1 MRKLFAVLG
10 LVLGLLAAA
19 MMAACN
25 VGLGES
31 VDTEAPTLE
40 ISYPPIA
47 ATIRDKFI
55 LYGTWDDDKGVS
67 KVMVEVINTETKKSL
82 GTFSATVNSNK
93 TWQVELN
100 EYDSD
105 TGFFK
110 YKDGSYQ
117 VSVTAFD
124 EAGHSSGES
133 SRTFDIDNTP
143 PVFVIS
149 NPGVVKS
156 DNLDASAYGSLFTID
171 GTIADDHTI
180 SLMDVAIYDEGGNLL
195 SHETYDSE
203 QIDFFREEEIAT
215 AGGTSVTIAQF
226 AEDPT
231 TTANSRYSDVYGTD
245 SKAGTKN
252 YYASVT
258 LTDSAKVYQ
267 NPTGSERA
275 AAEQKSDSLGNSTS
289 SVYLYDDVYT
299 TLMSAKKGLG
309 LSAADLKNILN
320 GNATND
326 EALALLNEKVKET
339 AASEDNR
346 LFFSLNPEANP
357 TYTISGYAFNFD
369 DKDSNQSASNGNTV
383 NVTINSGLDGVKVD
397 PSTMKV
403 WMLTCDSYPAKS
415 DVATKISSLASKVK
429 TAEQNAKADGE
440 STITSSQVAEIESD
454 GWTLVYDYYT
464 YNGSTVDVK
473 SIAITLPSSGIV
485 LNKYYILAVTGYDA
499 DDVEFSQNTIYGFSG
514 NEAGIAPTINI
525 TNPDNGDFVKASEL
539 VFSGNGTV
547 NSDSLFVSE
556 LTATITAYNGSVSCG
571 NESGYPVT
579 LTFDKTLGAWTST
592 NESAFY
598 IDGENTT
605 GKNFAWA
612 FNPSGIDGFLDAT
625 ASATKYTLS
634 VYGKSSSGHDIT
646 MTTMVQLDTTDPVVK
661 ITTITPTVSGSD
673 VSDVVKTWSGH
684 SDDNVYIN
692 GTIRIMGSIVEQNLS
707 AVTYDIRVSADM
719 DADLSD
725 SSYSILEQLYNAT
738 KNNPNIPAA
747 YDGNLGSSNSIDVN
761 FMTSMVTS
769 GYHNSNPGSD
779 SDTPL
784 KIRVIITAKDK
795 VGNVGTYSSDEY
807 NDGKDFIIYQ
817 ETDRPIITFTNAD
830 ESVDSE
836 NKIGVDTNLFLTTSN
851 KLSVML
857 SDDDGVETYKITVK
871 DLDGKELDE
880 SQSTTPSKSF
890 TSKSVSLSLPND
902 EGIYKVQVE
911 TSDVNHSV
919 AGLNSSGA
927 YGLAKSKEF
936 YVAVDSGAPTLSVN
950 SVSAYVSTSDSI
962 TGTVS
967 PSTKSFDNGTEIS
980 AVFLDSELQKL
991 TTQPATLSAIKNGT
1005 SWTFP
1010 LSALPAN
1017 TSEKY
1022 ILKITATD
1030 KYQQKSSMNVTFSMD
1045 PNKPTI
1051 TEPTSEQ
1058 TVKLDESS
1066 YVTLN
1071 VVVSDDTGGSGLST
1085 VGYYLSEDNA
1095 APSSYDSVSWTAMN
1109 QTNTD
1114 WRTTFDISSV
1124 KNEDGILY
1132 AFFGAKDNAGNTQVS
1147 TSSIKLT
1154 IDKTAPAIAVT
1165 GFDGNAVSANGTAT
1179 TNDSTKTFNVE
1190 VTDTNLS
1197 SLVSDNSNV
1206 TVGTGSSSGNVTTY
1220 PVTVTW
1226 TSDSDGKV
1234 EDSKNVTFTAKD
1246 ANNRETTQS
1255 VTLKCDNKAPAVT
1268 LGSTN
1273 QYYTSAPLLSGTISD
1288 TNLTGT
1294 SSDIAVYLVNTAD
1307 SSVIKE
1313 GAVTINGTSWSS
1325 AFSGVDAGTYGIVI
1339 VAADTF
1345 GNKSAYKTSSVSV
1358 PSSASFS
1365 GTPVALSANEITID
1379 ATSPE
1384 LSGSVKVGTSANPT
1398 TTVESSF
1405 YSNGSAAIYIAGK
1418 VADETGG
1425 SGIDTSKVWILPY
1438 SKVTSET
1445 ATDTNKAAVDSNG
1458 NFSFTLSSS
1467 SISKSGNVYIRV
1479 ADKAG
1484 NITDTSLFAITFDN
1498 TAPKIQSA
1506 TLSGTKVTG
1515 TESYTAYKSGTD
1527 ERGNDK
1533 YFVNTTSGYTFSVS
1547 GIATDNLGLAKL
1559 ELFVNGTSAGSITDE
1574 NSLSEWKFE
1583 NVVLASDSTSATLTL
1598 TDKAGNTAEKTI
1610 ALVSDTTAPNGLH
1623 ETDSMG
1629 KDLYFRIGDAANGN
1643 ITDVGS
1649 KYSSGTYGNS
1659 TTIKIRGNFEEK
1671 GSGTSLIY
1679 YKLFNDTVPTSDEIT
1694 AFSDN
1699 PEDKKTGYFSPLSS
1713 TETKTV
1719 SKNTSSDGSTSENV
1733 SVGSTFKTN
1742 ISGFA
1747 EGKNYLVLLAV
1758 DNVGNKKL
1766 DTVTF
1771 TTEGG
1776 TALTGC
1782 YSINVDTKTPT
1793 VKGENGT
1800 ALTNGAGEG
1809 DDAYITFT
1817 GTATDAASG
1826 IKSVSVS
1833 VTINEEDKAV
1843 SDVTVEAASG
1853 DDNTENDSNKKKW
1866 TAKIP
1871 KSLFSAVSSGN
1882 FPVYATAT
1890 DKAGEGNSQTVSVG
1904 QISVD
1909 KVLPR
1914 VKLNSISDAYSST
1927 ENDDTEINGT
1937 IALSG
1942 TVEDENTLPEN
1953 GENDVSNTVTAIRYA
1968 QVSSSEDSE
1977 PANNSASWQ
1986 TLSGLSIT
1994 GNYSFKVAGFD
2005 TTELADEKY
2014 YYIQAVAVD
2023 KAGNEGYSEAK
2034 LVKVS
2039 QATDRPIVKVTNL
2052 TKNGSGEYFLK
2063 YGTDAQISGSITD
2076 DDATSDAV
2084 VANFIASSSA
2094 ITLGSDGKIDSSS
2107 VTGTTKFTKSTGE
2120 WTFTPA
2126 NTEDG
2131 SKEVYFYAEDNNGKV
2146 VYTGRTELLYPSNT
2160 TVTAR
2165 PYFQYKTSDKEES
2178 ATNLTYKSDSKSPQV
2193 SATSESDSGTDADG
2207 KAASSSGNALLSSYV
2222 VGGTKK
2228 QNISFEITVTDASG
2242 IAGVTADLSYVA
2254 NRTTTYFK
2262 QIATGYTA
2270 KDGTE
2275 WTSGD
2280 KYIGDLKIDD
2290 AYTLDSNSFN
2300 QTTTGDDTS
2309 WTWTTTAVDISAVP
2323 TGSLT
2328 LNVTPYDKAGLTG
2341 NQSYTFSVDNT
2352 GPTISVTSPTS
2363 NEECTGDITIK
2374 GTATDTGSAG
2384 AYNIQWIVPTDT
2396 ERTTAG
2402 SKTDSA
2408 AKLAYYKGLK
2418 WNGGTTSLYDEATV
2432 NVWEF
2437 KFDGNYDEA
2446 SSNANDFVFNAGNP
2460 NFTVY
2465 DSADFATNDDCTTS
2479 DIYNLPVYFMAT
2491 DNLGNRAVYTSF
2503 SIRHNPE
2510 WDKPKTEF
2518 TYPTTK
2524 DYDKDADYVTLGGT
2538 IRATGSAEIPS
2549 GTTTVGAIYIQV
2561 ADSDA
2566 GFTENDKTKA
2576 STAVDIKSKTGTKT
2590 DGTSYTYSE
2599 NEGGYGLT
2607 VVSAYEALEALKGTA
2622 VTVTDDAGA
2631 KTYGFSSKDA
2641 MDAWWGVKA
2650 NGTASWNITLNSD
2663 DGMNPSGAEDSGTN
2677 DIALRACGINA
2688 DGKFGAWS
2696 ESVEIHIDDAAPT
2709 ISSAVNQYSASLTSS
2724 NIVSGTSAVASSS
2737 GQSYVSDMFL
2747 RGQWYLVLDILDE
2760 TGISELTVKQTL
2772 IEDSS
2777 ETTSTL
2783 AAGSGY
2789 FVASVNV
2796 DVTDLPKIT
2805 DSTTTKK
2812 GRKVFIPIS
2821 KEKSQVKYTVVAKD
2835 ADATGHVANQEFSF
2849 KIDNV
2854 APTLASIKNNETLLS
2869 ESSENTVIES
2879 NSVYAFG
2886 GESEDSGSGVER
2898 VVFYFM
2904 RKYGTTAMKS
2914 TDATNDCIL
2923 DPMITT
2929 GTADSKVAM
2938 SGLTALPI
2946 TQGSETFYLYAKDI
2960 SGTVTANTFVGTLG
2974 DHIRAGGLVY
2984 IDGVYRKITSI
2995 SGSTV
3000 NFEPALALSS
3010 SSIGSGKTVSFPI
3023 AQVIDANNT
3032 EKATSATSFT
3042 FETGKDDGDGMPES
3056 FTKSGTK
3063 WTWDAS
3069 IHSTNIPDG
3078 PATLVVLAFDEAGN
3092 VAKKSYSVMVA
3103 NNAPKLAKVF
3113 LGTDLNNNSKYENEE
3128 FETYNILGAAGK
3140 EQETYTL
3147 NFASFAEDYS
3157 DYVSNS
3163 TGKFTVKNKL
3173 AVIPEIVGGNGSI
3186 QMVAKKGAST
3196 ETAVTSENGTAKDS
3210 ITSKTATA
3218 TTATALDSATTIT
3231 ADIFAASK
3239 VGNKFFAYEL
3249 KNRELV
3255 GKTTD
3260 PEESDDGTGKSFSF
3274 TFWDSTEERTQGT
3287 NSQNAVLLVEDF
3299 EFDLVD
3305 GTAPKVVVN
3314 PFYWKKLNS
3323 NSIYGS
3329 DVTDEDDNYTVSS
3342 IGDLKGHIELEND
3355 IKDNTSI
3362 TSDLGTDPKVSG
3374 KITFTGT
3381 AYDEHSLKSLAFTFS
3396 NGTVTPFDNVLMA
3409 TYNQNTSKWT
3419 PSTATMSDDGYEV
3432 SITEAAGDSYG
3443 VFNDSVYFGQKGHK
3457 IYWKLSIDTEKL
3469 STTVATDMSL
3479 TVLATD
3485 LSDNVT
3491 STDSTK
3497 ISAPAKSPNYIPGQ
3511 ELSDSVT
3518 YTVTDGTTNYP
3529 IYQMDVVPYV
3539 TKVYTTLAK
3548 NKTSNWSVYNRTAL
3562 GHYPVQSVVSN
3573 ISGITLKTTTSED
3586 VTLYG
3591 FNLNSST
3598 ATIESGSNSFVTTAT
3613 GNLKLTV
3620 GTDSTYGQKVS
3631 FNVAKLSSGKLNLKV
3646 GGISVLNNINN
3657 NNSKGAANAVGT
3669 AYANC
3674 YNRQPNGDTNNILAD
3689 DIVFDV
3695 WEFNDRAA
3703 EPINGLAAG
3712 INMEINQTTGML
3724 NYAFANGGLYFSMGG
3739 NTNKTTAYDATNSYS
3754 SIYWAGDYDTFA
3766 SPCVGFHVDELGY
3779 TYAVDSGGDTN
3790 TGGSVDK
3797 WVLYSSR
3804 WGDEDKDYYGT
3815 LNGRKSL
3822 RLEEIGLKTG
3832 TDALDYS
3839 LMKYRFLSSEFA
3851 STVNKTNSTTNLYM
3865 VYYDALCN
3873 QIRFRAGK
3881 FSGTDRQTTGG
3892 FQDEYTNGASS
3903 YYKTN
3908 NCQIIANGSAGATF
3922 KTSATESKT
3931 VAGIPGRGAGQ
3942 YVDVA
3947 VVKNGTSDV
3956 VCVVW
3961 YDVEANNM
3969 KFSYITDPIS
3979 NWNSLKGNETA
3990 ASWSTPQT
3998 IFSEGGEYCHI
4009 VADKNNHLHVAAYAG
4024 NGDVMYAYLDTY
4036 SSDAQT
4042 CTVDASGSV
4051 GEHLTL
4057 DVAVN
4062 SKNHS
4067 IPYIGYYTGAIKKPK
4082 YAYLVDPTIEDSAA
4096 TFTQVADGADSSELF
4111 TGDWEVAVVPTP
4123 STMTTNREDKVNVGV
4138 WKSSGV
4144 LSNSKVG
4151 GEIKNSSSGG
4161 TFNGY
4166 SSTNWSKTFGNG
4178 TANGVLGYQISTAT
4192 GSCLETAQMR

>member
-1 MRKLFAVLG
+1 MFRKISASVACCASFFAVIG
-10 LVLGLLAAA
+10 
-19 MMAACN
+19 CD

-31 VDTEAPTLE
+31 VDTSAPTLSIE
-40 ISYPPIA
+40 YPPIA
-47 ATIRDKFI
+47 AVIKDTFV
-55 LYGTWDDDKGVS
+55 LYGSCDDDKDVASVS
-67 KVMVEVINTETKKSL
+67 VQVVNTETKEVVDTLNATIDAGGKSWRVDVNPYIEETGKYKYL
-82 GTFSATVNSNK
+82 DGTYQFSASAV
-93 TWQVELN
+93 
-100 EYDSD
+100 
-105 TGFFK
+105 
-110 YKDGSYQ
+110 DG
-117 VSVTAFD
+117 
-124 EAGHSSGES
+124 AGHSSGES
-133 SRTFDIDNTP
+133 SRTFDLDNTA
-143 PVFVIS
+143 PVFIIS
-149 NPGVVKS
+149 KPGVRKGENKS
-156 DNLDASAYGSLFTID
+156 ASKYGSVFTID

-180 SLMDVAIYDEGGNLL
+180 AVMDVKIFSSTTGELL
-195 SHETYDSE
+195 SAETYDGE
-203 QIDFFREEEIAT
+203 QLESFREEEIAT
-215 AGGTSVTIAQF
+215 AGGTSVTIAQYGSG
-226 AEDPT
+226 T
-231 TTANSRYSDVYGTD
+231 RYSQLHPNDSGTETYYAEISLSD
-245 SKAGTKN
+245 NAETYNNPAESDRSAAESKA
-252 YYASVT
+252 
-258 LTDSAKVYQ
+258 DSI
-267 NPTGSERA
+267 
-275 AAEQKSDSLGNSTS
+275 GNTTS
-289 SVYLYDDVYT
+289 KLYLYDDVYT
-299 TLMSAKKGLG
+299 SLMSAKKGLG

-320 GNATND
+320 GTVSND
-326 EALALLNEKVKET
+326 EALAKLAESETDTSADTDSKLL
-339 AASEDNR
+339 
-346 LFFSLNPEANP
+346 FSLNPESNP
-357 TYTISGYAFNFD
+357 TYTVSGYGFD
-369 DKDSNQSASNGNTV
+369 FSGNGTIQSASSGNTV
-383 NVTINSGLDGVKVD
+383 NFTLNSGLDGVKVD
-397 PSTMKV
+397 PSTLKV
-403 WMLTCDSYPAKS
+403 WIKRYESKPTDESSIKEDIASLVGKVGPLDANAKS
-415 DVATKISSLASKVK
+415 DGEKTISDEDKQRISD
-429 TAEQNAKADGE
+429 E
-440 STITSSQVAEIESD
+440 D
-454 GWTLVYDYYT
+454 GWTCIFDYCDYT
-464 YNGSTVDVK
+464 GSSVDVE
-473 SIAITLPSSGIV
+473 SVAITLPTNIKI
-485 LNKYYILAVTGYDA
+485 NKYYILAATGYDV
-499 DDVEFSQNTIYGFSG
+499 DDVAFSHNTVYGFAG
-514 NEAGIAPTINI
+514 NEQGIAPTIEFTSPENAAFV
-525 TNPDNGDFVKASEL
+525 NASDFSFV
-539 VFSGNGTV
+539 GTAVV
-547 NSDSLFVSE
+547 NSESLFVKKLVGTVTAASGSNSNIGSKEITLSRATVENEMTCEPAELSE
-556 LTATITAYNGSVSCG
+556 AF
-571 NESGYPVT
+571 
-579 LTFDKTLGAWTST
+579 TFDRSTGIWTFTPSRIPNFVSETGA
-592 NESAFY
+592 
-598 IDGENTT
+598 
-605 GKNFAWA
+605 
-612 FNPSGIDGFLDAT
+612 
-625 ASATKYTLS
+625 ATKYTLS
-634 VYGKSSSGHDIT
+634 LFAESSSGHNIT
-646 MTTMVQLDTTDPVVK
+646 MSTMVQLDTTKPVVT
-661 ITTITPTVSGSD
+661 ITTVTPTVSGAD
-673 VSDVVKTWSGH
+673 VSKKVQESNGY
-684 SDDNVYIN
+684 SADNVYVN
-692 GTIRIMGSIVEQNLS
+692 GTIRIMGSIVEQNLEE
-707 AVTYDIRVSADM
+707 VTYDIRVSNDLN
-719 DADLSD
+719 ADLSD
-725 SSYSILEQLYNAT
+725 SRYSVLDRLYEAT

-747 YDGNLGSSNSIDVN
+747 YDGNLGTSNSIDVN

-795 VGNVGTYSSDEY
+795 VGNIGTYSSADY
-807 NDGKDFIIYQ
+807 NGGKDFIIYQ
-817 ETDRPIITFTNAD
+817 ETDRPQISFTNASED
-830 ESVDSE
+830 VDSE
-836 NKIGVDTNLFLTTSN
+836 SKINVDTNLFLTTSN
-851 KLSVML
+851 KLSVTFT
-857 SDDDGVETYKITVK
+857 DDDGIESYKITVK
-871 DLDGKELDE
+871 DSAGNELDGYSKTE
-880 SQSTTPSKSF
+880 TPNKSF
-890 TSKSVSLSLPND
+890 TSGSRSLTLP
-902 EGIYKVQVE
+902 ETVGIYKVQIE
-911 TSDVNHSV
+911 ATDVNYKKT
-919 AGLNSSGA
+919 GLESSA
-927 YGLAKSKEF
+927 PYGSIASKEF
-936 YVAVDSGAPTLSVN
+936 YVAIDNGAPTVTADSVA
-950 SVSAYVSTSDSI
+950 AYVSSTDSV
-962 TGTVS
+962 TGS
-967 PSTKSFDNGTEIS
+967 IAPSSKNFDNGTTLS
-980 AVFLDSELQKL
+980 AKFLDSELSEISP
-991 TTQPATLSAIKNGT
+991 QPATLVPSTNG
-1005 SWTFP
+1005 SNWTIP
-1010 LSALPAN
+1010 LSPL
-1017 TSEKY
+1017 SSIGSGSF
-1022 ILKITATD
+1022 ILRITAAD
-1030 KYQQKSSMNVTFSMD
+1030 KYGQTGSTTVKFGIDSV
-1045 PNKPTI
+1045 KPTI
-1051 TEPTSEQ
+1051 DATNFTAQ

-1071 VVVSDDTGGSGLST
+1071 ANAADETGGSGIASF
-1085 VGYYLSEDNA
+1085 GYYLSEDNTV
-1095 APSSYDSVSWTAMN
+1095 PTNYGDVEWKPLN
-1109 QTNTD
+1109 QTND
-1114 WRTTFDISSV
+1114 GWNVTFDVLQTKST
-1124 KNEDGILY
+1124 DGVLY
-1132 AFFGAKDNAGNTQVS
+1132 AFLAAKDNAGNTKIYDGS
-1147 TSSIKLT
+1147 AKLT
-1154 IDKTAPAIAVT
+1154 IDAKAPAIAVT
-1165 GFDGNAVSANGTAT
+1165 GFDGLAVAENGTSKTANGEAPFSVTVSD
-1179 TNDSTKTFNVE
+1179 TNIASLASDNEKVVVGT
-1190 VTDTNLS
+1190 VTD
-1197 SLVSDNSNV
+1197 V
-1206 TVGTGSSSGNVTTY
+1206 TGGKQY
-1220 PVTVTW
+1220 PITVNW
-1226 TSDSDGKV
+1226 TSDSNGKI
-1234 EDSKNVTFTAKD
+1234 EDSKTVTFTAKD
-1246 ANNRETTQS
+1246 TNGRETTKK
-1255 VTLKCDNKAPAVT
+1255 VTLACDNNAPRVT
-1268 LGSTN
+1268 LGTTN
-1273 QYYTSAPLLSGTISD
+1273 EFATSAPQLSGTIEDANITKSASD
-1288 TNLTGT
+1288 LK
-1294 SSDIAVYLVNTAD
+1294 VYLVGSAT
-1307 SSVIKE
+1307 KE
-1313 GAVTINGTSWSS
+1313 GAVTIDSDGKWT
-1325 AFSGVDAGTYGIVI
+1325 ATFSGVDAGTYGI
-1339 VAADTF
+1339 ALLAKDTF
-1345 GNKSAYKTSSVSV
+1345 GNESAYATSGTTV
-1358 PSSASFS
+1358 PSFT
-1365 GTPVALSANEITID
+1365 GTAVALTNSKITID
-1379 ATSPE
+1379 ATAPE

-1438 SKVTSET
+1438 KKVTSET
-1445 ATDTNKAAVDSNG
+1445 ATATNKAAVDSNG
-1458 NFSFTLSSS
+1458 NFTFTLSSS
-1467 SISKSGNVYIRV
+1467 SITKSGNVYIRV

-1527 ERGNDK
+1527 ESGNDK
-1533 YFVNTTSGYTFSVS
+1533 YFVNTTSGNTFSVS

-1559 ELFVNGTSAGSITDE
+1559 ELSVNGTNVTQPNAITDE

-1610 ALVSDTTAPNGLH
+1610 ALVSDVTAPNGLH
-1623 ETDSMG
+1623 EIDEMG

-1643 ITDVGS
+1643 ISDVGS

-1659 TTIKIRGNFEEK
+1659 TTIKIRGKFEET

-1679 YKLFNDTVPTSDEIT
+1679 YKLFNDNVPTSSEIT
-1694 AFSDN
+1694 EFSDN

-1733 SVGSTFKTN
+1733 SVESTFKTN

-1771 TTEGG
+1771 TPEGG

-1800 ALTNGAGEG
+1800 ALTNGEGEG

-1843 SDVTVEAASG
+1843 SDVTVEDATG

-1871 KSLFSAVSSGN
+1871 KSLFSSISSGN
-1882 FPVYATAT
+1882 CPVYATAI
-1890 DKAGEGNSQTVSVG
+1890 DNAGEGNKQTVSVG

-1942 TVEDENTLPEN
+1942 TVEDENTLREN

-1968 QVSSSEDSE
+1968 QVSSSEDSA

-2005 TTELADEKY
+2005 TTKLADEKY

-2039 QATDRPIVKVTNL
+2039 QDTDRPIVKVTNI
-2052 TKNGSGEYFLK
+2052 TKSGSEYFLK
-2063 YGTDAQISGSITD
+2063 YGTNAQISGSISD
-2076 DDATSDAV
+2076 DDATSSAV
-2084 VANFIASSSA
+2084 VKVFKASSSE
-2094 ITLGSDGKIDSSS
+2094 IKLGSDGKVDTSSL
-2107 VTGTTKFTKSTGE
+2107 TGTTTFTESTGE

-2131 SKEVYFYAEDNNGKV
+2131 SKDVYFYAEDNNGKV
-2146 VYTGRTELLYPSNT
+2146 VYTGCTALLYPSNT

-2178 ATNLTYKSDSKSPQV
+2178 ATNLTYKSDSKSPV
-2193 SATSESDSGTDADG
+2193 VAETTESDSGIDVDG
-2207 KAASSSGNALLSSYV
+2207 KAASSSGNALLSSFV

-2228 QNISFEITVTDASG
+2228 QNISFVITATDASG
-2242 IAGVTADLSYVA
+2242 IAGLALDLYYIDSNGKTHYIA
-2254 NRTTTYFK
+2254 NK
-2262 QIATGYTA
+2262 ATNWDVNEEDN
-2270 KDGTE
+2270 K
-2275 WTSGD
+2275 
-2280 KYIGDLKIDD
+2280 KYIAGVELVEDD
-2290 AYTLDSNSFN
+2290 SVTYENDNSKWA
-2300 QTTTGDDTS
+2300 QTEEGVDTS
-2309 WTWTTTAVDISAVP
+2309 WTWETGNIDISEVP
-2323 TGSLT
+2323 TGTVT
-2328 LNVTPYDKAGLTG
+2328 LNITPYDKAGLTG
-2341 NQSYTFSVDNT
+2341 NQSFTFSVDNT
-2352 GPTISVTSPTS
+2352 GPAISVTSPAT

-2374 GTATDTGSAG
+2374 GTTTDTGSAG
-2384 AYNIQWIVPTDT
+2384 AYTIQWIVPTDT

-2408 AKLAYYKGLK
+2408 EKLAYYKGLK
-2418 WNGGTTSLYDEATV
+2418 WNGGTGSLYDEVTV

-2446 SSNANDFVFNAGNP
+2446 SSNANGFVFNAGNP

-2491 DNLGNRAVYTSF
+2491 DNLGNSTVYTSF
-2503 SIRHNPE
+2503 SIRHNPQ

-2524 DYDKDADYVTLGGT
+2524 DYDKNASGTSQGYVTLGGT

-2561 ADSDA
+2561 ADSAA

-2576 STAVDIKSKTGTKT
+2576 STAVDIKNKTGTKT

-2724 NIVSGTSAVASSS
+2724 NIVSSNAAVASSS

-2796 DVTDLPKIT
+2796 DVTGLPKIT

-2821 KEKSQVKYTVVAKD
+2821 QEKSQVKYTVVAKD

-2854 APTLASIKNNETLLS
+2854 APTLTNIKNNETPLS
-2869 ESSENTVIES
+2869 ESGENTVIES
-2879 NSVYAFG
+2879 NSVYSLA
-2886 GESEDSGSGVER
+2886 GESVDSGSGVER

-2914 TDATNDCIL
+2914 TDATNDCLL

-2929 GTADSKVAM
+2929 ENADSKVAM
-2938 SGLTALPI
+2938 SALTALPI
-2946 TQGSETFYLYAKDI
+2946 TQGNDTFYLYAKDI
-2960 SGTVTANTFVGTLG
+2960 SGSVTANTFEGTLYT
-2974 DHIRAGGLVY
+2974 HIREGGLVY
-2984 IDGVYRKITSI
+2984 IDGVFRKITSI

-3000 NFEPALALSS
+3000 NFEPALASSS

-3032 EKATSATSFT
+3032 PELTSANPFT
-3042 FETGKDDGDGMPES
+3042 FATGKDDGDRMPET

-3069 IHSTNIPDG
+3069 IHSVNIPDG

-3092 VAKKSYSVMVA
+3092 VAKKSYNVMVA

-3128 FETYNILGAAGK
+3128 FETYNILGAAGN

-3186 QMVAKKGAST
+3186 QMVAKKGAT
-3196 ETAVTSENGTAKDS
+3196 AATAVTSANGTAKAS
-3210 ITSKTATA
+3210 ITDKTSTATS
-3218 TTATALDSATTIT
+3218 ATALTDTTTVT
-3231 ADIFAASK
+3231 ADTFAASK

-3249 KNRELV
+3249 TNSELV
-3255 GKTTD
+3255 GKTTA
-3260 PEESDDGTGKSFSF
+3260 PEESDDGTDKSFSF

-3396 NGTVTPFDNVLMA
+3396 NGTVTPFNNVSMA

-3419 PSTATMSDDGYEV
+3419 PATAIMSDDGYEV

-3469 STTVATDMSL
+3469 STTVATDMNL

-3485 LSDNVT
+3485 LSGNVT

-3497 ISAPAKSPNYIPGQ
+3497 ISAPATSENYIPGQ

-3573 ISGITLKTTTSED
+3573 ISGITLKTATSED

-3631 FNVAKLSSGKLNLKV
+3631 FNVAKLSSGSLNLTV

-3657 NNSKGAANAVGT
+3657 NNSKGAASGTGT

-3790 TGGSVDK
+3790 TSGSVDK
-3797 WVLYSSR
+3797 WVFYSSR
-3804 WGDEDKDYYGT
+3804 WTQGRRDTEGT
-3815 LNGRKSL
+3815 LSGSNSL

-3832 TDALDYS
+3832 TSGLDYS

-3873 QIRFRAGK
+3873 QIRFRAGT
-3881 FSGTDRQTTGG
+3881 FSGTDRQITGG

-3931 VAGIPGRGAGQ
+3931 VAGISGRGAGQ

-3979 NWNSLKGNETA
+3979 KWNSLKGNETA

-3998 IFSEGGEYCHI
+3998 IFTEGGEYCHI

-4062 SKNHS
+4062 SKGHS

-4082 YAYLVDPTIEDSAA
+4082 YAYLVDPTIEDSTA
-4096 TFTQVADGADSSELF
+4096 TFTQFADGADSSELF

-4144 LSNSKVG
+4144 LTNSKVG

>member
-1 MRKLFAVLG
+1 MFRKISASVACCVSLFAVAG
-10 LVLGLLAAA
+10 
-19 MMAACN
+19 CD

-31 VDTEAPTLE
+31 VDTSAPTLSIE
-40 ISYPPIA
+40 YPPIA
-47 ATIRDKFI
+47 AVIKDTFV
-55 LYGTWDDDKGVS
+55 LYGSCDDDKNVASVS
-67 KVMVEVINTETKKSL
+67 VQVVNTETKEVVDTLNATIDAGGKSWRVDVNPYIEETGRYKYL
-82 GTFSATVNSNK
+82 DGTYQFSVSAV
-93 TWQVELN
+93 
-100 EYDSD
+100 
-105 TGFFK
+105 
-110 YKDGSYQ
+110 DG
-117 VSVTAFD
+117 
-124 EAGHSSGES
+124 AGHSSGES
-133 SRTFDIDNTP
+133 SRTFDLDNTA
-143 PVFVIS
+143 PVFIIS
-149 NPGVVKS
+149 KPGVRKGENKS
-156 DNLDASAYGSLFTID
+156 ASKYGSIFTID

-180 SLMDVAIYDEGGNLL
+180 AVMDVKIFSSTTGELL
-195 SHETYDSE
+195 SAETYDGE
-203 QIDFFREEEIAT
+203 QLESFREEEIAT
-215 AGGTSVTIAQF
+215 AGGTSVTIAQYGSG
-226 AEDPT
+226 T
-231 TTANSRYSDVYGTD
+231 RYSQLHPNDSGTETYYAEISLSD
-245 SKAGTKN
+245 NAETYNNPAESDRSAAESKA
-252 YYASVT
+252 
-258 LTDSAKVYQ
+258 DSI
-267 NPTGSERA
+267 
-275 AAEQKSDSLGNSTS
+275 GNTTS
-289 SVYLYDDVYT
+289 KLYLYDDVYT
-299 TLMSAKKGLG
+299 SLMSTKKGLG

-320 GNATND
+320 GTVSND
-326 EALALLNEKVKET
+326 EALAKLAESETDTSADTDSKLL
-339 AASEDNR
+339 
-346 LFFSLNPEANP
+346 FSLNPESNP
-357 TYTISGYAFNFD
+357 TYTVSGYGFD
-369 DKDSNQSASNGNTV
+369 FTGNGTIQSASSGNTV
-383 NVTINSGLDGVKVD
+383 NITLNSGLDGVKVD
-397 PSTMKV
+397 PATLKV
-403 WMLTCDSYPAKS
+403 WIKKYDSKPTDESAIKTEIATLAGKVGTLDANAKS
-415 DVATKISSLASKVK
+415 DGEKTISDEDKQRISD
-429 TAEQNAKADGE
+429 E
-440 STITSSQVAEIESD
+440 D
-454 GWTLVYDYYT
+454 GWTCIFDYCDYT
-464 YNGSTVDVK
+464 GSSVDVE
-473 SIAITLPSSGIV
+473 SVAITLPTNIKI
-485 LNKYYILAVTGYDA
+485 NKYYILAATGYDV
-499 DDVEFSQNTIYGFSG
+499 DDVAFSHNTVYGFAG
-514 NEAGIAPTINI
+514 NEQGIAPTIEFTSPENAAFV
-525 TNPDNGDFVKASEL
+525 NASDFSFV
-539 VFSGNGTV
+539 GTAVV
-547 NSDSLFVSE
+547 NSESLFVKKLVGTVTAASGSSSNIGSKEITLSRATVENEMTCEPAELSE
-556 LTATITAYNGSVSCG
+556 AF
-571 NESGYPVT
+571 
-579 LTFDKTLGAWTST
+579 TFDRSTGIWTFTPSRIPNFVSET
-592 NESAFY
+592 
-598 IDGENTT
+598 EN
-605 GKNFAWA
+605 
-612 FNPSGIDGFLDAT
+612 
-625 ASATKYTLS
+625 ATKYTLS
-634 VYGKSSSGHDIT
+634 LYAESSSGHNIT
-646 MTTMVQLDTTDPVVK
+646 MSTMVQLDTTAPVVS
-661 ITTITPTVSGSD
+661 ITTVTPTVSGSD
-673 VSDVVKTWSGH
+673 VSKKVQESNVYSA
-684 SDDNVYIN
+684 DNVYVN
-692 GTIRIMGSIVEQNLS
+692 GTIRIMGSIVEQNLEE
-707 AVTYDIRVSADM
+707 VTYDILASEDLN
-719 DADLSD
+719 ADLSEKNAD
-725 SSYSILEQLYNAT
+725 GTYKYSILEQLYNAT
-738 KNNPNIPAA
+738 KNLPNIPAP
-747 YDGNLGSSNSIDVN
+747 YDGKLGTSNSIDVY

-795 VGNVGTYSSDEY
+795 VGNIGTYSSADY
-807 NDGKDFIIYQ
+807 NGGKDFIIYQ
-817 ETDRPIITFTNAD
+817 ETDRPQISFTNASED
-830 ESVDSE
+830 VDSE
-836 NKIGVDTNLFLTTSN
+836 SKINVDTNLFLTTSN
-851 KLSVML
+851 KLSVTFT
-857 SDDDGVETYKITVK
+857 DDDGIESYKITVK
-871 DLDGKELDE
+871 DSAGNELDGYSKTE
-880 SQSTTPSKSF
+880 TPNKSF
-890 TSKSVSLSLPND
+890 TSGSRSLTLP
-902 EGIYKVQVE
+902 ETVGIYKVQIE
-911 TSDVNHSV
+911 ATDVNYKKT
-919 AGLNSSGA
+919 GLESSA
-927 YGLAKSKEF
+927 PYGSIASKEF
-936 YVAVDSGAPTLSVN
+936 YVAIDNGAPTVTADSVA
-950 SVSAYVSTSDSI
+950 AYVSSTDSV
-962 TGTVS
+962 TGS
-967 PSTKSFDNGTEIS
+967 IAPSSKNFDNGTTLS
-980 AVFLDSELQKL
+980 AKFLDSELSEISP
-991 TTQPATLSAIKNGT
+991 QPATLVPSTNG
-1005 SWTFP
+1005 SNWTIP
-1010 LSALPAN
+1010 LSPL
-1017 TSEKY
+1017 SSIGSGSF
-1022 ILKITATD
+1022 ILRITAAD
-1030 KYQQKSSMNVTFSMD
+1030 KYGQTGSTTVKFGIDSV
-1045 PNKPTI
+1045 KPTI
-1051 TEPTSEQ
+1051 DATNFTAQ

-1071 VVVSDDTGGSGLST
+1071 ANAADETGGSGIAT
-1085 VGYYLSEDNA
+1085 FGYYLSTSST
-1095 APSSYDSVSWTAMN
+1095 APTNYGDVTWNAMN
-1109 QTNTD
+1109 QTNSG
-1114 WRTTFDISSV
+1114 WNVTFDISSSLSSLGITS
-1124 KNEDGILY
+1124 DGTVY
-1132 AFFGAKDNAGNTQVS
+1132 AFLAAKDNAGNTTIHS
-1147 TSSIKLT
+1147 TPATLT
-1154 IDKTAPAIAVT
+1154 IDKTAPAISVT
-1165 GFDGNAVSANGTAT
+1165 GFDGNAVAENGTSKTTNGTAPF
-1179 TNDSTKTFNVE
+1179 S
-1190 VTDTNLS
+1190 VTVSDTNIDTLA
-1197 SLVSDNSNV
+1197 SDNEKV
-1206 TVGTGSSSGNVTTY
+1206 VVGTAADVTGGKQY
-1220 PVTVTW
+1220 PITVNW
-1226 TSDSDGKV
+1226 TSASGKI
-1234 EDSKNVTFTAKD
+1234 EDSKTVTFTAKD
-1246 ANNRETTQS
+1246 TNGRETTKK
-1255 VTLKCDNKAPAVT
+1255 VTLACDNNAPRVT
-1268 LGSTN
+1268 LGTTN
-1273 QYYTSAPLLSGTISD
+1273 EFATSAPQLSGTIEDANITKSASD
-1288 TNLTGT
+1288 LK
-1294 SSDIAVYLVNTAD
+1294 VYLVGSAT
-1307 SSVIKE
+1307 KE
-1313 GAVTINGTSWSS
+1313 GAVTIDSDGKWT
-1325 AFSGVDAGTYGIVI
+1325 ATFSGVDAGTYGI
-1339 VAADTF
+1339 ALLAKDTF
-1345 GNKSAYKTSSVSV
+1345 GNESAYATSGTTV
-1358 PSSASFS
+1358 PSFT
-1365 GTPVALSANEITID
+1365 GTAVALANSKITID

-1425 SGIDTSKVWILPY
+1425 SGIDTDKVWILPY
-1438 SKVTSET
+1438 NKVTSDT
-1445 ATDTNKAAVDSNG
+1445 AIAANKATVDSDG
-1458 NFSFTLSSS
+1458 KFEFT
-1467 SISKSGNVYIRV
+1467 ISQTAITKSGNVYLRV
-1479 ADKAG
+1479 SDKAG
-1484 NITDTSLFAITFDN
+1484 NITDTSLFAITYDA
-1498 TAPKIQSA
+1498 TSPKIQSA
-1506 TLSGTKVTG
+1506 TLSGTKVAG
-1515 TESYTAYKSGTD
+1515 TESYTAYKSGT
-1527 ERGNDK
+1527 EGGNDK
-1533 YFVNTTSGYTFSVS
+1533 YFVNTTSGNKFSVS

-1559 ELFVNGTSAGSITDE
+1559 ELFVNETSAGSITDE
-1574 NSLSEWKFE
+1574 NSLSEWTFE

-1623 ETDSMG
+1623 DTDAMG
-1629 KDLYFRIGDAANGN
+1629 KDLTFRIGDAANGN

-1713 TETKTV
+1713 TETKSV

-1733 SVGSTFKTN
+1733 SVESTFKTN

-1771 TTEGG
+1771 TPEGG

-1833 VTINEEDKAV
+1833 VTIGEEDKAV
-1843 SDVTVEAASG
+1843 SDVTVVAATG
-1853 DDNTENDSNKKKW
+1853 DDNTENDLNKKKW

-1871 KSLFSAVSSGN
+1871 KSLFSSISSGN
-1882 FPVYATAT
+1882 CPVYATAI
-1890 DKAGEGNSQTVSVG
+1890 DNAGEGNKQTVSVG

-1942 TVEDENTLPEN
+1942 TVEDENTLREN
-1953 GENDVSNTVTAIRYA
+1953 GENDVSNTVTKIRYA
-1968 QVSSSEDSE
+1968 QFDTKPTSA

-2005 TTELADEKY
+2005 TTKLADEKY

-2039 QATDRPIVKVTNL
+2039 QDTDRPIVKVTNI
-2052 TKNGSGEYFLK
+2052 TKSGSEYFLK
-2063 YGTDAQISGSITD
+2063 YGTNAQISGSISD
-2076 DDATSDAV
+2076 DDATSSAV
-2084 VANFIASSSA
+2084 VKVFKASSSE
-2094 ITLGSDGKIDSSS
+2094 IKLGSDGKVDTSSL
-2107 VTGTTKFTKSTGE
+2107 TGTTTFTESTGE

-2131 SKEVYFYAEDNNGKV
+2131 SKDVYFYAEDNNGKV
-2146 VYTGRTELLYPSNT
+2146 VYTGCTALLYPSNT

-2178 ATNLTYKSDSKSPQV
+2178 ATYLTYKSDSKSPV
-2193 SATSESDSGTDADG
+2193 VAETTESDSGIDVDG
-2207 KAASSSGNALLSSYV
+2207 KAASSSGNALLSSFV

-2228 QNISFEITVTDASG
+2228 QNISFVITVTDASG

-2254 NRTTTYFK
+2254 NGTTTYFK

-2290 AYTLDSNSFN
+2290 AYTLDSTSFEP
-2300 QTTTGDDTS
+2300 TTTGDDTS
-2309 WTWTTTAVDISAVP
+2309 WIWTTTAVDISAVP

-2352 GPTISVTSPTS
+2352 GPAISVTSPAT

-2374 GTATDTGSAG
+2374 GTTTDTGSAG
-2384 AYNIQWIVPTDT
+2384 AYNIQWLVPTDT
-2396 ERTTAG
+2396 ERTNAG
-2402 SKTDSA
+2402 SETDSA
-2408 AKLAYYKGLK
+2408 KKLAYYKGLK
-2418 WNGGTTSLYDEATV
+2418 WNGGTGSLYDEATV

-2446 SSNANDFVFNAGNP
+2446 SSNANGFVFNAGNP

-2491 DNLGNRAVYTSF
+2491 DNLGNSTVYTSF
-2503 SIRHNPE
+2503 SIRHNPQ

-2524 DYDKDADYVTLGGT
+2524 DYDKNASGTSQGYVTLGGT

-2561 ADSDA
+2561 ADSAA
-2566 GFTENDKTKA
+2566 GFTANDKAKA
-2576 STAVDIKSKTGTKT
+2576 STAVDIKNKTGTKT

-2599 NEGGYGLT
+2599 NDGGYGLT

-2724 NIVSGTSAVASSS
+2724 NIVSSNAAVASSS

-2783 AAGSGY
+2783 TSGTGY

-2821 KEKSQVKYTVVAKD
+2821 QEKSQVKYTVVAKD

-2849 KIDNV
+2849 KIDNF
-2854 APTLASIKNNETLLS
+2854 APTLTNIKNNETPLS
-2869 ESSENTVIES
+2869 ESGENTVIES
-2879 NSVYAFG
+2879 NSVYSLA
-2886 GESEDSGSGVER
+2886 GESVDSGSGVER

-2914 TDATNDCIL
+2914 TDATNDCLL

-2929 GTADSKVAM
+2929 ENADSKVAM
-2938 SGLTALPI
+2938 SGLTPLEI
-2946 TQGSETFYLYAKDI
+2946 TQGNDTFYLYAKDI
-2960 SGTVTANTFVGTLG
+2960 SGSVTANTFEGTL
-2974 DHIRAGGLVY
+2974 DTHIREGGLVY
-2984 IDGVYRKITSI
+2984 IDGVFRKITSI

-3000 NFEPALALSS
+3000 NFEPALASSS

-3032 EKATSATSFT
+3032 PELTSANPFT
-3042 FETGKDDGDGMPES
+3042 FATGKDDGDRMPET

-3069 IHSTNIPDG
+3069 IHSVNIPDG

-3128 FETYNILGAAGK
+3128 FETYNILGAAGN

-3186 QMVAKKGAST
+3186 QMVAKKDATT
-3196 ETAVTSENGTAKDS
+3196 ETAVTSENGTAKTS

-3218 TTATALDSATTIT
+3218 TTATALEDATTVT

-3249 KNRELV
+3249 TNMELV
-3255 GKTTD
+3255 GKTTN
-3260 PEESDDGTGKSFSF
+3260 PVESDDGANKSFSF

-3362 TSDLGTDPKVSG
+3362 TSVLGTDPKVSG

-3396 NGTVTPFDNVLMA
+3396 NGTVTPFNNVSMA
-3409 TYNQNTSKWT
+3409 TYDKNTSKWT
-3419 PSTATMSDDGYEV
+3419 PATATMSDNGYEV

-3479 TVLATD
+3479 TVLAKD
-3485 LSDNVT
+3485 LSGNVT

-3497 ISAPAKSPNYIPGQ
+3497 ISAPTKSPNYIPGQ

-3573 ISGITLKTTTSED
+3573 ISGITLKTNTSED

-3598 ATIESGSNSFVTTAT
+3598 ATITSGSNTFTTTAT
-3613 GNLKLTV
+3613 GNLKLTA
-3620 GTDSTYGQKVS
+3620 GTDATHGQNVS
-3631 FNVAKLSSGKLNLKV
+3631 FNVAKLSSGSLNLTV

-3657 NNSKGAANAVGT
+3657 NNSKGAASGTGT

-3790 TGGSVDK
+3790 TSGSVDK
-3797 WVLYSSR
+3797 FVFYSSR
-3804 WGDEDKDYYGT
+3804 WSQGTRGYGGT
-3815 LNGRKSL
+3815 LTGNNSL
-3822 RLEEIGLKTG
+3822 RLEEIGLRTG

-3873 QIRFRAGK
+3873 QIRFRAGT
-3881 FSGTDRQTTGG
+3881 FSGTDRQITGG
-3892 FQDEYTNGASS
+3892 FQDEYINGASS
-3903 YYKTN
+3903 YYSTN

-3931 VAGIPGRGAGQ
+3931 VAGISGRGAGQ

-3979 NWNSLKGNETA
+3979 EWNSLKGNENA

-4062 SKNHS
+4062 SKGHS

-4082 YAYLVDPTIEDSAA
+4082 YAYLVDPTIEDSTA
-4096 TFTQVADGADSSELF
+4096 TFTQFADGADSSELF

-4144 LSNSKVG
+4144 LTNSKVG

>member
-1 MRKLFAVLG
+1 MDDMVMKMFRKISASVACCVSLFAVAG
-10 LVLGLLAAA
+10 
-19 MMAACN
+19 CD

-31 VDTEAPTLE
+31 VDTSAPTLSIE
-40 ISYPPIA
+40 YPPIA
-47 ATIRDKFI
+47 AVIKDTFV
-55 LYGTWDDDKGVS
+55 LYGSCDDDKDVASVS
-67 KVMVEVINTETKKSL
+67 VQVVNTETKEVVDTLNATIDAGGKSWRVD
-82 GTFSATVNSNK
+82 VNPYI
-93 TWQVELN
+93 E
-100 EYDSD
+100 E
-105 TGFFK
+105 TGK
-110 YKDGSYQ
+110 YKYLDGTYQ
-117 VSVTAFD
+117 FSVSAVD
-124 EAGHSSGES
+124 GAGHSSGES
-133 SRTFDIDNTP
+133 SRTFDLDNTA
-143 PVFVIS
+143 PVFIIS
-149 NPGVVKS
+149 KPGVRKGENKS
-156 DNLDASAYGSLFTID
+156 ASKYGSVFTID

-180 SLMDVAIYDEGGNLL
+180 AVMDVKIFSSTTGELL
-195 SHETYDSE
+195 SAETYDGE
-203 QIDFFREEEIAT
+203 QLESFREEEIAT
-215 AGGTSVTIAQF
+215 AGGTSVTIAQYGSG
-226 AEDPT
+226 T
-231 TTANSRYSDVYGTD
+231 RYSQLHPNDSGTETYYAEISLSD
-245 SKAGTKN
+245 NAETYNNPAESDRSAAESKA
-252 YYASVT
+252 
-258 LTDSAKVYQ
+258 DSI
-267 NPTGSERA
+267 
-275 AAEQKSDSLGNSTS
+275 GNTTS
-289 SVYLYDDVYT
+289 KLYLYDDVYT
-299 TLMSAKKGLG
+299 SLMSTKKGLG

-320 GNATND
+320 GTVSND
-326 EALALLNEKVKET
+326 EALAKLAESETDTSADTDSKLL
-339 AASEDNR
+339 
-346 LFFSLNPEANP
+346 FSLNPESNP
-357 TYTISGYAFNFD
+357 TYTVSGYGFD
-369 DKDSNQSASNGNTV
+369 FSGNGTIQSASSGNTV
-383 NVTINSGLDGVKVD
+383 NFTLNSGLDGVKVD
-397 PSTMKV
+397 PSTLKV
-403 WMLTCDSYPAKS
+403 WIKRYESKPNDESSIKEDIASLVGKVGPLDANAKS
-415 DVATKISSLASKVK
+415 DGEKTISDEDKQRISD
-429 TAEQNAKADGE
+429 E
-440 STITSSQVAEIESD
+440 D
-454 GWTLVYDYYT
+454 GWTCIFDYCDYT
-464 YNGSTVDVK
+464 GSSVDVE
-473 SIAITLPSSGIV
+473 SVAITLPTNIKI
-485 LNKYYILAVTGYDA
+485 NKYYILAATGYDV
-499 DDVEFSQNTIYGFSG
+499 DDVAFSHNTVYGFAG
-514 NEAGIAPTINI
+514 NEQGIAPTIEFTSPENAAFV
-525 TNPDNGDFVKASEL
+525 NASDFSFV
-539 VFSGNGTV
+539 GTAVV
-547 NSDSLFVSE
+547 NSESLFVKKLVGTVTAASGSNSNIGSREITLSRMTVAEDMACEDSE
-556 LTATITAYNGSVSCG
+556 LGEAF
-571 NESGYPVT
+571 
-579 LTFDKTLGAWTST
+579 TFDRSTGIWTFTPSKIPNFVSETGA
-592 NESAFY
+592 
-598 IDGENTT
+598 
-605 GKNFAWA
+605 
-612 FNPSGIDGFLDAT
+612 
-625 ASATKYTLS
+625 ATKYTLS
-634 VYGKSSSGHDIT
+634 LFAESSSGHNIT
-646 MTTMVQLDTTDPVVK
+646 MSTMVQLDTTKPVVT
-661 ITTITPTVSGSD
+661 ITTVTPTVSGADFDGS
-673 VSDVVKTWSGH
+673 
-684 SDDNVYIN
+684 DNVYIN
-692 GTIRIMGSIVEQNLS
+692 GTVRIMGSIVEQNLAS
-707 AVTYDIRVSADM
+707 VTYDIWAST
-719 DADLSD
+719 DLTKELTASD
-725 SSYSILEQLYNAT
+725 SILAQMKAAT
-738 KNNPNIPAA
+738 ENNPNIPAA
-747 YDGNLGSSNSIDVN
+747 YDGNLETSNSIDVS
-761 FMTSMVTS
+761 FMSSMVTQ
-769 GYHNSNPGSD
+769 GMIRGGAIAKDQPI
-779 SDTPL
+779 
-784 KIRVIITAKDK
+784 KIRVVITATDK
-795 VGNVGTYSSDEY
+795 VGNVGIYSSDEY

-817 ETDRPIITFTNAD
+817 ETDRPKITFGNAD
-830 ESVDSE
+830 SSVTSESGINSE
-836 NKIGVDTNLFLTTSN
+836 TNLFGTTSN
-851 KLSVML
+851 NKLSL
-857 SDDDGVETYKITVK
+857 SFEDDDSVAKYEVYLYNSDGTALAAVNDAYGDANPYSLSPNKTTASLNYLLPETEGVYQVKVVACDSGYVGVEAT
-871 DLDGKELDE
+871 
-880 SQSTTPSKSF
+880 SF
-890 TSKSVSLSLPND
+890 TDAFRRIEVGNFF
-902 EGIYKVQVE
+902 I
-911 TSDVNHSV
+911 
-919 AGLNSSGA
+919 
-927 YGLAKSKEF
+927 
-936 YVAVDSGAPTLSVN
+936 AVDSGAPTLSVD
-950 SVSAYVSTSDSI
+950 SVSAYVSTTDSI

-980 AVFLDSELQKL
+980 AVFLDSELQEL
-991 TTQPATLSAIKNGT
+991 ATQPATLSATMDGT

-1017 TSEKY
+1017 TSKKY

-1030 KYQQKSSMNVTFSMD
+1030 KYQQKSSTNVTFSMD
-1045 PNKPTI
+1045 PNEPTI
-1051 TEPTSEQ
+1051 TEPTSKQ

-1071 VVVSDDTGGSGLST
+1071 VVVSDDDGGSGLST
-1085 VGYYLSEDNA
+1085 VGYYLSEDNT
-1095 APSSYDSVSWTAMN
+1095 APSSYDSVTWTAMN
-1109 QTNTD
+1109 QTNDD
-1114 WRTTFDISSV
+1114 WRTTFDTSSV

-1147 TSSIKLT
+1147 TSSIELT
-1154 IDKTAPAIAVT
+1154 IDKTAPAITVT
-1165 GFDGNAVSANGTAT
+1165 GFDGNAVSANGSAT
-1179 TNDSTKTFNVE
+1179 TKDSTKTFSVE
-1190 VTDTNLS
+1190 VADTNLD
-1197 SLVSDNSNV
+1197 SLVSDNSSV
-1206 TVGTGSSSGNVTTY
+1206 TVGTGSVSGDVTTY
-1220 PVTVTW
+1220 PVTVGW
-1226 TSDSDGKV
+1226 TDSNGSV
-1234 EDSKNVTFTAKD
+1234 EDSKTVTFTAKD
-1246 ANNRETTQS
+1246 TNGRETTKK
-1255 VTLKCDNKAPAVT
+1255 VTLACDNNAPRVT
-1268 LGSTN
+1268 LGTTN
-1273 QYYTSAPLLSGTISD
+1273 EFATSAPQLSGTIKDANITKSASD
-1288 TNLTGT
+1288 LK
-1294 SSDIAVYLVNTAD
+1294 VYLVGSAT
-1307 SSVIKE
+1307 KE
-1313 GAVTINGTSWSS
+1313 GAVTIDSDGKWT
-1325 AFSGVDAGTYGIVI
+1325 ATFSGVDAGTYGI
-1339 VAADTF
+1339 ALLAKDTF
-1345 GNKSAYKTSSVSV
+1345 GNESAYATSGTTV
-1358 PSSASFS
+1358 PSFT
-1365 GTPVALSANEITID
+1365 GTAVALTNSKITID
-1379 ATSPE
+1379 ATAPE

-1405 YSNGSAAIYIAGK
+1405 YSNGSADIYIAGK

-1445 ATDTNKAAVDSNG
+1445 ATDTNKATVDENG
-1458 NFSFTLSSS
+1458 NFTFTLSSS

-1506 TLSGTKVTG
+1506 TLSGTKVAG

-1527 ERGNDK
+1527 ESGNDK
-1533 YFVNTTSGYTFSVS
+1533 YFVNTTSGNTFSVS

-1574 NSLSEWKFE
+1574 NKLSEWKFE

-1610 ALVSDTTAPNGLH
+1610 ALVSDTTAPASQHDEGT
-1623 ETDSMG
+1623 TDS
-1629 KDLYFRIGDAANGN
+1629 YFRIGDAAEDSVS
-1643 ITDVGS
+1643 DVGA
-1649 KYSSGTYGNS
+1649 KYTAGTYGNS
-1659 TTIKIRGNFEEK
+1659 TTIKVRGTFTET

-1679 YKLFNDTVPTSDEIT
+1679 YKLFKNTLPTETELTDF
-1694 AFSDN
+1694 AKD
-1699 PEDKKTGYFSPLSS
+1699 PDGKKTGYFSPLSS
-1713 TETKTV
+1713 AEEKTV
-1719 SKNTSSDGSTSENV
+1719 GGTKIE
-1733 SVGSTFKTN
+1733 STFKTN
-1742 ISGFA
+1742 ISGFE
-1747 EGKNYLVLLAV
+1747 EGKNYLALVAV
-1758 DNVGNKKL
+1758 DNVGNKAI
-1766 DTVTF
+1766 DGITF
-1771 TTEGG
+1771 TADEKT
-1776 TALTGC
+1776 LNC
-1782 YSINVDTKTPT
+1782 YSINVDSKAPT

-1809 DDAYITFT
+1809 DDAYIVFT
-1817 GTATDAASG
+1817 GTATDANSG

-1833 VTINEEDKAV
+1833 VTIGEEDKAV
-1843 SDVTVEAASG
+1843 SDVTVEDATG

-1871 KSLFSAVSSGN
+1871 KSLFSSISSGN
-1882 FPVYATAT
+1882 CPVYATAI
-1890 DKAGEGNSQTVSVG
+1890 DNAGEGNKQTVSVG

-1942 TVEDENTLPEN
+1942 TVEDENTLREN
-1953 GENDVSNTVTAIRYA
+1953 GENDVSNTVTKIRYA
-1968 QVSSSEDSE
+1968 QFDTKPTSA

-2005 TTELADEKY
+2005 TTKLADEKY

-2039 QATDRPIVKVTNL
+2039 QDTDRPIVKVTNI
-2052 TKNGSGEYFLK
+2052 TKSGSEYFLK
-2063 YGTDAQISGSITD
+2063 YGTNAQISGSISD
-2076 DDATSDAV
+2076 DDATSSAV
-2084 VANFIASSSA
+2084 VKVFKASSSE
-2094 ITLGSDGKIDSSS
+2094 IKLGSDGKVDTSSL
-2107 VTGTTKFTKSTGE
+2107 TGTTTFTESTGE

-2131 SKEVYFYAEDNNGKV
+2131 SKDVYFYAEDNNGKV
-2146 VYTGRTELLYPSNT
+2146 VYTGCTALLYPSNT

-2178 ATNLTYKSDSKSPQV
+2178 ATYLTYKSDSKSPV
-2193 SATSESDSGTDADG
+2193 VAETTESDSGIDVDG
-2207 KAASSSGNALLSSYV
+2207 KAASSSGNALLSSFV

-2228 QNISFEITVTDASG
+2228 QNISFVITATDASG
-2242 IAGVTADLSYVA
+2242 IAGLALDLYYIDSNGKTHYIA
-2254 NRTTTYFK
+2254 NK
-2262 QIATGYTA
+2262 ATNWDVNEEDN
-2270 KDGTE
+2270 K
-2275 WTSGD
+2275 
-2280 KYIGDLKIDD
+2280 KYIAGVELVEDD
-2290 AYTLDSNSFN
+2290 SVTYENDNSKWA
-2300 QTTTGDDTS
+2300 QTEEGVDTS
-2309 WTWTTTAVDISAVP
+2309 WTWETGNIDISEVP
-2323 TGSLT
+2323 TGTVT
-2328 LNVTPYDKAGLTG
+2328 LNITPYDKAGLTG
-2341 NQSYTFSVDNT
+2341 NQSFTFSVDNT
-2352 GPTISVTSPTS
+2352 GPAISVTSPAT

-2374 GTATDTGSAG
+2374 GTTTDTGSAG
-2384 AYNIQWIVPTDT
+2384 AYTIQWIVPTDT

-2408 AKLAYYKGLK
+2408 EKLAYYKGLK
-2418 WNGGTTSLYDEATV
+2418 WNGGTGSLYDEATV

-2446 SSNANDFVFNAGNP
+2446 SSNANGFVFNAGNP

-2491 DNLGNRAVYTSF
+2491 DNLGNSTVYTSF
-2503 SIRHNPE
+2503 SIRHNPQ

-2524 DYDKDADYVTLGGT
+2524 DYDKNASGTSQGYVTLGGT

-2549 GTTTVGAIYIQV
+2549 GTTTVGAIYVQV
-2561 ADSDA
+2561 ADSAA
-2566 GFTENDKTKA
+2566 GFTASDKTKA
-2576 STAVDIKSKTGTKT
+2576 STAVDIKNKTGTKT

-2599 NEGGYGLT
+2599 NDGGYGLT

-2631 KTYGFSSKDA
+2631 KTYGFSSKAA

-2709 ISSAVNQYSASLTSS
+2709 ISSAVNQYSDTLTSS

-2821 KEKSQVKYTVVAKD
+2821 HEKSQVKYTVVAKD

-2849 KIDNV
+2849 KIDND

-2869 ESSENTVIES
+2869 VSSENTVIES

-2904 RKYGTTAMKS
+2904 RKHDETTM
-2914 TDATNDCIL
+2914 TTTNDCLL

-2929 GTADSKVAM
+2929 STADSKVAM
-2938 SGLTALPI
+2938 SGLTPLEI

-2960 SGTVTANTFVGTLG
+2960 SGSVTANTFEGTL
-2974 DHIRAGGLVY
+2974 DTHIREGGLVY

-3000 NFEPALALSS
+3000 NFEPALASSS

-3032 EKATSATSFT
+3032 PELTSANPFT
-3042 FETGKDDGDGMPES
+3042 FATGKDDGDGMPES

-3069 IHSTNIPDG
+3069 IHSVNIPDG

-3128 FETYNILGAAGK
+3128 FETYNILGAAGN

-3186 QMVAKKGAST
+3186 QMVAKKGATT
-3196 ETAVTSENGTAKDS
+3196 ETAVTSANGTAKAS
-3210 ITSKTATA
+3210 ITDKTSTATS
-3218 TTATALDSATTIT
+3218 ATALTDTTTVT
-3231 ADIFAASK
+3231 ADTFAASK

-3249 KNRELV
+3249 TNMELV
-3255 GKTTD
+3255 GKTTG
-3260 PEESDDGTGKSFSF
+3260 PVESDDGTDKSFSF

-3362 TSDLGTDPKVSG
+3362 TSVLGTDPKVSG

-3396 NGTVTPFDNVLMA
+3396 NGTVTPFNNVLMA

-3419 PSTATMSDDGYEV
+3419 PATATMSDDGYEV

-3485 LSDNVT
+3485 LSGNVT

-3497 ISAPAKSPNYIPGQ
+3497 ISAPTKSPNYIPGQ

-3598 ATIESGSNSFVTTAT
+3598 ATITSGSNSFVTTAT

-3631 FNVAKLSSGKLNLKV
+3631 FNVAKLSSGILNLKV

-3657 NNSKGAANAVGT
+3657 NNSKGAASGTGT

-3790 TGGSVDK
+3790 TSGSVDK
-3797 WVLYSSR
+3797 WVFYSSR
-3804 WGDEDKDYYGT
+3804 WTQGRRDTEGT
-3815 LNGRKSL
+3815 LSGSNSL

-3832 TDALDYS
+3832 TSGLDYS

-3873 QIRFRAGK
+3873 QIRFRAGT
-3881 FSGTDRQTTGG
+3881 FSGTDRQPTGG

-3931 VAGIPGRGAGQ
+3931 VAGISGRGAGQ

-3947 VVKNGTSDV
+3947 VVKNGTRDV

-3979 NWNSLKGNETA
+3979 KWNSLKGNETA

-4062 SKNHS
+4062 SANHS

-4082 YAYLVDPTIEDSAA
+4082 YAYLVDPTIEDSTA

-4144 LSNSKVG
+4144 LKDSKVG